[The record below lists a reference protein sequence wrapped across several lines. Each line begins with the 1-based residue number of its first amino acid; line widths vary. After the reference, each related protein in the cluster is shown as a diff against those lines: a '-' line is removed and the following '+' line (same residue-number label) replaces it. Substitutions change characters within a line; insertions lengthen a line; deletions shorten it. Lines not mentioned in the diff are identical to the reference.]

1 MAVEYAGRLLPTR
14 LEEKVVP
21 AQSALVVVDMQNDF
35 VHPRGYFGGSTAL
48 QEIVQPIQDVAEVAR
63 RVGVGVHFAQIVQE
77 ADGST
82 ASAVWIGEALGKG
95 YEPKQCIAGTWGARN
110 VDQLTPRPGDRVH
123 VKRRR
128 SAFRGTQLEA
138 ELRADGVQTV
148 VVMGLAANGCVEYT
162 VRDAFELDF
171 HPIIVID
178 AIANAADQPGHSWR
192 PHYAAFLPEENLVS
206 SNELVAI
213 WSS

>member
-1 MAVEYAGRLLPTR
+1 VEYAGKLLPSR

-21 AQSALVVVDMQNDF
+21 RHTALVVVDVQNDF
-35 VHPRGYFGGSTAL
+35 IHPRGYFGGSAAL
-48 QEIVQPIQDVAEVAR
+48 QAIVDPIQGVVTAAR

-82 ASAVWIGEALGKG
+82 ASAVWISEALGKG

-110 VDQLTPRPGDRVH
+110 IEQLTPLPGDRVH

-128 SAFRGTQLEA
+128 SAFRGTSLEA
-138 ELRADGVQTV
+138 DLRSDGVQAV
-148 VVMGLAANGCVEYT
+148 VVVGLAANGCVEYT
-162 VRDAFELDF
+162 VRDAFDLDF
-171 HPIIVID
+171 HPIVVID
-178 AIANAADQPGHSWR
+178 AIANAADPPGHSWR
-192 PHYAAFLPEENLVS
+192 AHYAAFLPAEHLVDS
-206 SNELVAI
+206 GELVAI